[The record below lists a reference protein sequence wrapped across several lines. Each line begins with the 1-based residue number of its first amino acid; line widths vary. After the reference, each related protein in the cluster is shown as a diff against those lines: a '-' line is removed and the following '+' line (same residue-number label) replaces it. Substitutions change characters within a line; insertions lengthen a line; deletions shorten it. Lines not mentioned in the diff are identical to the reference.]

1 MRKAPRSGGWTVDR
15 SREREREKAIT
26 TTCQSTAEKRNT
38 ERETDNFTRDD
49 KWLIYLS
56 PKPWLIAN

>member
-15 SREREREKAIT
+15 RREREKAIT

-56 PKPWLIAN
+56 P